1 MLYNWKKNGD
11 SHCVLRFYK
20 YWSKSQLVTLCV
32 YRYESG
38 DHVAV
43 FPTNDSALVNK
54 LGQILGVD
62 LDVVI
67 SLNNLD
73 GMALRTL
80 RTLTLREVHQTF
92 QTTPPFISILTVS
105 THLLRVKWTVFY
117 DCNNILVRVSCCY

>member
-1 MLYNWKKNGD
+1 MVHVLLRLYELQVKV
-11 SHCVLRFYK
+11 SF
-20 YWSKSQLVTLCV
+20 VTLRGF
-32 YRYESG
+32 RYESG

-73 GMALRTL
+73 GMAMKAQ
-80 RTLTLREVHQTF
+80 E
-92 QTTPPFISILTVS
+92 P
-105 THLLRVKWTVFY
+105 
-117 DCNNILVRVSCCY
+117 

>member
-1 MLYNWKKNGD
+1 MNAGQSLNV
-11 SHCVLRFYK
+11 SL
-20 YWSKSQLVTLCV
+20 LCAF
-32 YRYESG
+32 RYESG

-73 GMALRTL
+73 GMALTA
-80 RTLTLREVHQTF
+80 
-92 QTTPPFISILTVS
+92 
-105 THLLRVKWTVFY
+105 
-117 DCNNILVRVSCCY
+117 

>member
-1 MLYNWKKNGD
+1 MNSAQSLNFFFFSL
-11 SHCVLRFYK
+11 SHF
-20 YWSKSQLVTLCV
+20 
-32 YRYESG
+32 RYESG

-73 GMALRTL
+73 GMALTDPKHL
-80 RTLTLREVHQTF
+80 DLTSSSLPQSSEIY
-92 QTTPPFISILTVS
+92 P
-105 THLLRVKWTVFY
+105 
-117 DCNNILVRVSCCY
+117 

>member
-1 MLYNWKKNGD
+1 MITFLD
-11 SHCVLRFYK
+11 F
-20 YWSKSQLVTLCV
+20 
-32 YRYESG
+32 RYESG

-73 GMALRTL
+73 GGTL
-80 RTLTLREVHQTF
+80 KYLDFNNLFNFTNSCLDIYPDAIGACVAHEV
-92 QTTPPFISILTVS
+92 V
-105 THLLRVKWTVFY
+105 
-117 DCNNILVRVSCCY
+117 DD

>member
-1 MLYNWKKNGD
+1 MASSDLI
-11 SHCVLRFYK
+11 CIL
-20 YWSKSQLVTLCV
+20 LVKVTFCDF
-32 YRYESG
+32 RYESG

-73 GMALRTL
+73 GTALKAQ
-80 RTLTLREVHQTF
+80 RTLTLLASLSKVSRNSPMISTAHISSPFTKEVGV
-92 QTTPPFISILTVS
+92 ISLQS
-105 THLLRVKWTVFY
+105 HLIASGIDFWHEL
-117 DCNNILVRVSCCY
+117 D

>member
-1 MLYNWKKNGD
+1 MDKLFLHVSDTMSLMNHCDYCPGLRLYG
-11 SHCVLRFYK
+11 SR
-20 YWSKSQLVTLCV
+20 SKSKFVTI
-32 YRYESG
+32 YDFRYESG

-73 GMALRTL
+73 GMALKAL
-80 RTLTLREVHQTF
+80 STLT
-92 QTTPPFISILTVS
+92 
-105 THLLRVKWTVFY
+105 
-117 DCNNILVRVSCCY
+117 

>member
-1 MLYNWKKNGD
+1 MYFQFYE
-11 SHCVLRFYK
+11 LR
-20 YWSKSQLVTLCV
+20 SKSEVVTFSDF
-32 YRYESG
+32 RYESG

-73 GMALRTL
+73 GMALT
-80 RTLTLREVHQTF
+80 E
-92 QTTPPFISILTVS
+92 PK
-105 THLLRVKWTVFY
+105 HLDFTSLFLQQS
-117 DCNNILVRVSCCY
+117 N